1 MLEEHFCINN
11 KSYFSKKK
19 KKNSVERIFFN
30 ASLILKMNQHLKIKT
45 FLILLIAG
53 FQVIF
58 CSEYFLMEIETEEK
72 VSAMSSE

>member
-1 MLEEHFCINN
+1 
-11 KSYFSKKK
+11 
-19 KKNSVERIFFN
+19 
-30 ASLILKMNQHLKIKT
+30 MNQHFKIKT

-72 VSAMSSE
+72 ASAMSSE